1 VSKKS
6 VKFRHR
12 LSRNKIRAKQIGLA
26 PGALVYVGEQ
36 KMDRA
41 VLTFYDYDPERL
53 TVCQDIG
60 LEECA
65 GLRET
70 SSVSWINLD
79 GIHDIQLLEK
89 VGQAFGLHPLAL
101 EDILNT
107 QHRPKI
113 EEFDGYTLLIV
124 KMLTFDREQDRIETE
139 QVSLV
144 MGPQFVLSFQ
154 ERSGD
159 VLDGLRDRLNR
170 SSGRIRQRGTDY
182 LVYAILDSIVDSYYH
197 VLEQLG
203 DRLAELEER
212 LTEDPDQEALNQIHH
227 FKRELVSLR
236 KAVWPLREVI
246 SALQREDT
254 QLVADS
260 TALFL
265 RDLYD
270 HTIQVLDTVEIFFD
284 TVAGLLDLYL
294 SSISNKMNEVMK
306 VLTIIATIFIPL
318 TFIAGIYG
326 MNFENM
332 PELHWRYGYAMVW
345 GVMLICLAGMVW
357 FLRRKKW
364 F

>member
-1 VSKKS
+1 VSKKN
-6 VKFRHR
+6 VKHGQRSFVKK
-12 LSRNKIRAKQIGLA
+12 LRAKQIGLA
-26 PGALVYVGEQ
+26 PGSLVYVGEQ

-53 TVCQDIG
+53 TVCRDIG
-60 LEECA
+60 IEECT

-70 SSVSWINLD
+70 KSVSWINLD
-79 GIHDIQLLEK
+79 GIHDVALVEK
-89 VGQAFGLHPLAL
+89 LGQAFDLHPLAL

-107 QHRPKI
+107 QHRPKL
-113 EEFDGYTLLIV
+113 EEFEGYTLIIV
-124 KMLTFDREQDRIETE
+124 KMLSFDPEQDRIDTE

-159 VLDGLRDRLNR
+159 VFDALRERLNR
-170 SSGRIRQRGTDY
+170 SNGKIRLRGTDY

-197 VLEQLG
+197 VMERLG
-203 DRLAELEER
+203 DRLAELEVQ
-212 LTEDPDQEALNQIHH
+212 LTEDPDQQALNQIHH

-246 SALQREDT
+246 SVLQREDT
-254 QLVADS
+254 QLVDAS
-260 TALFL
+260 TSLFL

-270 HTIQVLDTVEIFFD
+270 HTIQVIDTVEIFFD

-318 TFIAGIYG
+318 TFIAGVYG

-332 PELHWRYGYAMVW
+332 PELHWRYGYVMVW
-345 GVMLICLAGMVW
+345 GVMLVSLLGMVW